1 VRIERATLLLEQ
13 SRYEMAE
20 KELRLALAE
29 SPNDATAHAL
39 LGLCLSYLQQY
50 QEATQAAETAISL
63 EPDTPFPHYIL
74 AYILCDRRQLEL
86 AEKSVMEAI
95 RLNPYQGS
103 YFALLARCKYNQKLW
118 DQALLAANQ
127 GLAIEAENV
136 ECLNYRA
143 LCLSQ
148 LGRGEEALATVEGAI
163 SASPEDATSY
173 ASSGWILL
181 SHGKSPDKAL
191 EYFREALRINP
202 NLEWARQGVIEA
214 LKAQNPVYRMILR
227 YFLWSS
233 RLTQRNRWIFA
244 VGLYFAIRLLLAGLN
259 QAGFSQLVAVV
270 AAVYL
275 IFVILT
281 WVADPLFTLLLRFNK
296 FGRLALSKT
305 EIQQSNWWAAC
316 FGTAIASLILWIFTN
331 NNTALISAIAFCLL
345 LIPSAAMFHCEAGW
359 TRNAMR
365 IYTGVLAILGLVS
378 IVLSMFSKSLWLIP
392 MIAFLVSA
400 IASSWVAT
408 WLTGIKPKK

>member
-1 VRIERATLLLEQ
+1 MRIERATLLLEQ

-20 KELRLALAE
+20 KELRLALVE
-29 SPNDATAHAL
+29 SPSDASAHAL
-39 LGLCLSYLQQY
+39 LGLCLSYQKQY

-63 EPDTPFPHYIL
+63 APDMPFPHYIL

-95 RLNPYQGS
+95 RLNPYQDA
-103 YFALLARCKYNQKLW
+103 YFALLARCKYNRKLW
-118 DQALLAANQ
+118 DEALLAANQ
-127 GLAIEAENV
+127 GLIIDAENV

-148 LGRGEEALATVEGAI
+148 LGRGEEALTTVEGAI
-163 SASPEDATSY
+163 SISPEDATSY

-191 EYFREALRINP
+191 EYFREALRLNP

-316 FGTAIASLILWIFTN
+316 FGVAIASLILWIYTN
-331 NNTALISAIAFCLL
+331 NTSALISAIACCLL
-345 LIPSAAMFHCEAGW
+345 LIPTAAMFHCEAGW
-359 TRNAMR
+359 TKNAMG
-365 IYTGVLAILGLVS
+365 IYTGVLVILGLIT

-392 MIAFLVSA
+392 MVAFLVGA

>member
-20 KELRLALAE
+20 KELRLALVE

-39 LGLCLSYLQQY
+39 LGLCLSYQQQY

-63 EPDTPFPHYIL
+63 APDMPFPHYIL

-95 RLNPYQGS
+95 RLNPYQDA
-103 YFALLARCKYNQKLW
+103 YFALLARCKYNCKHW
-118 DQALLAANQ
+118 NEALSAANQ
-127 GLAIEAENV
+127 GLAIDAENV

-191 EYFREALRINP
+191 EYFREALRLNP

-233 RLTQRNRWIFA
+233 RLTARNRWIFA

-296 FGRLALSKT
+296 FGRLALSDV
-305 EIQQSNWWAAC
+305 EIQQSNWWGAC
-316 FGTAIASLILWIFTN
+316 FGVAIASLILWIYSN
-331 NNTALISAIAFCLL
+331 NTTALISAIAFCLL
-345 LIPSAAMFHCEAGW
+345 LIPTAAMFHCQPGW
-359 TRNAMR
+359 TKNAMR
-365 IYTGVLAILGLVS
+365 IYIGILVLLGLGS
-378 IVLSMFSKSLWLIP
+378 AVLSMFSKSLWLIP
-392 MIAFLVSA
+392 MLAFLVGA